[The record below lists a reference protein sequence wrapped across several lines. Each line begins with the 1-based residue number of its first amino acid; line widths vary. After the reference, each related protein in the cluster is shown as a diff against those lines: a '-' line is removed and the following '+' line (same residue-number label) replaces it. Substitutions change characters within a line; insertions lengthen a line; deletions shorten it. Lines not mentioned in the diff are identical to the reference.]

1 MKRERS
7 DNSQQLS
14 IVDNYI
20 KSERDIEPNPLLVSR
35 LMSRIE
41 RIEISETDT
50 EGLSKLQKSKD
61 ESAPVMRDNQ
71 IFFSALYRVAIAASV
86 ALILFLGVSL
96 GTSYKGFNN
105 NQISLNINDNQIENL
120 HLYLVEE

>member
-1 MKRERS
+1 MKKERS
-7 DNSQQLS
+7 DNSEPLS

-20 KSERDIEPNPLLVSR
+20 KSERGIEPDPSLVSR

-41 RIEISETDT
+41 RVEISETDT
-50 EGLSKLQKSKD
+50 EGLSKLQMIKE
-61 ESAPVMRDNQ
+61 ESAPVIRENQ

-96 GTSYKGFNN
+96 GASYKGFNN
-105 NQISLNINDNQIENL
+105 DQISLNINDNQIENL